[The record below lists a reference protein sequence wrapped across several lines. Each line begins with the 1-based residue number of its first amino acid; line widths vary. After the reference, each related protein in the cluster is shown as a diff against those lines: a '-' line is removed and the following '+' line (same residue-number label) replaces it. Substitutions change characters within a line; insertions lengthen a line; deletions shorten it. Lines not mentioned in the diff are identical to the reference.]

1 MKPKA
6 CENYP
11 MLILAAIPLGNPG
24 DASTNLKAAI
34 SETKF
39 IAAEDSRK
47 FSRLCSDLGITHS
60 AKIISFFEGNE
71 IERLDELVQIMES
84 GADLLVVTD
93 AGMPGISD
101 PGYRL
106 VREAVAKNIQIKVLP
121 GPSAVTTALLLSGLP
136 SDRFCFEGFAPR
148 TSGAR
153 LSWFEKLATETR
165 TMILF
170 EAPHRLLECL
180 IDAKE
185 VFGPSRSAAICREM
199 TKTYEEVIRG
209 DLATLESWASSS
221 EILGEITLVI
231 AGFDPDSLEFSAAE
245 LIAKVLEQEA
255 AGISRKDAIAEV
267 AKLTR
272 RAKREVFDAMVA
284 HKSQDRLSP

>member
-1 MKPKA
+1 
-6 CENYP
+6 
-11 MLILAAIPLGNPG
+11 MLILAAIPLGNPA
-24 DASTNLKAAI
+24 DASTNLREAI
-34 SETKF
+34 VGAKF

-47 FSRLCSDLGITHS
+47 FSRLCSDLGITYS

-71 IERLDELVQIMES
+71 IERLDELVAILES
-84 GADLLVVTD
+84 GSDLLVVTD

-106 VREAVAKNIQIKVLP
+106 ARAAVEKNIKIKVLP

-153 LSWFEKLATETR
+153 TTWFENLANETR
-165 TMILF
+165 TIIFF
-170 EAPHRLLECL
+170 EAPHRLLESL
-180 IDAKE
+180 ADAVS
-185 VFGPSRSAAICREM
+185 VFGPNRLGAICREM

-209 DLATLESWASSS
+209 DLETLHNWAAAT

-231 AGFDPDSLEFSAAE
+231 AGFDPDSRQFSEAD
-245 LIAKVLEQEA
+245 LIAEVLKQEA
-255 AGISRKDAIAEV
+255 AGISRKEAITEV
-267 AKLTR
+267 ARITG
-272 RAKREVFDAMVA
+272 RAKREVFDAMVT
-284 HKSQDRLSP
+284 HKSQDRVTP